1 MRSCAPCSPLLRI
14 AQVEAG
20 ARRAAFRPLDLAAL
34 AQAVFEDY
42 APAAEDAGRTMTV
55 ETHGPVWIEGDTEL
69 VTQMLVNLVENA
81 LTHTP
86 RGVRIELKALA
97 IPEGQVL
104 SVRDHGLGAPSQ
116 ERERL
121 FDRFYRLERSRTTPG
136 SGLGLALVAAVA
148 RLHRAD
154 IRLID
159 AAPGLEARAIFP
171 LPS

>member
-1 MRSCAPCSPLLRI
+1 
-14 AQVEAG
+14 
-20 ARRAAFRPLDLAAL
+20 
-34 AQAVFEDY
+34 
-42 APAAEDAGRTMTV
+42 
-55 ETHGPVWIEGDTEL
+55 VWIEGDAEL

-86 RGVRIELKALA
+86 RGAGIDLRVVASA
-97 IPEGQVL
+97 DGPVL
-104 SVRDHGLGAPSQ
+104 SVRDYGLGATDE

-121 FDRFYRLERSRTTPG
+121 FDRFYRLERSRSTPG

-159 AAPGLEARAIFP
+159 AAPGLEARATFP
-171 LPS
+171 HPAPT